1 MDIIIRMDK
10 SEYEAYKERA
20 LKAGFEEED
29 IDYFIKLDISE
40 TSEIFEAD
48 VQVTVQMNSLIKEVL
63 DTL

>member
-10 SEYEAYKERA
+10 SEYEAYRERA
-20 LKAGFEEED
+20 LEAGFDEED
-29 IDYFIKLDISE
+29 IDYFIKLDIAE